1 MESGR
6 RVNDFGTGD
15 TGMIGIAI
23 LEVVFPVFILAG
35 VGFLWVRQGW
45 GFDIAF
51 VTRLAMDFAM
61 PCLVFGTMAGT
72 RFEPEVF
79 RALAGATVALY
90 VLLAAVF
97 AAVVWRMGMKQRDM
111 LLPLVSANTGNMG
124 LPLCLFAFGEQGLV
138 YGIVIFAAMIMLQF
152 TFGLWLVSGEAS
164 PMRALRQP
172 LLHAAVFGALLSWAE
187 IDLPSWIDN
196 ALTLAGQPAIPL
208 MLLALGASMA
218 TLPAAFP
225 TRAVGLS
232 AFKLLLSAGLAFAVA
247 RAAGLS
253 EAATDVFVLQAVTPV
268 AVTTYMLA
276 ERYGRSPAEVA
287 QLVMVST
294 AMVALALPGILWLI
308 L

>member
-1 MESGR
+1 
-6 RVNDFGTGD
+6 
-15 TGMIGIAI
+15 MIGIAI

-35 VGFLWVRQGW
+35 FGFFWIKQGW
-45 GFDIAF
+45 AFDIAF
-51 VTRLAMDFAM
+51 VTRLALDFAM
-61 PCLVFGTMAGT
+61 PCLVFGTMART

-79 RALAGATVALY
+79 RALAGATVTLY
-90 VLLAAVF
+90 VVLVAVF
-97 AAVVWRMGMKQRDM
+97 ALAVWRLKMKQRDF

-124 LPLCLFAFGEQGLV
+124 LPLCLFAFGEQGLA
-138 YGIVIFAAMIMLQF
+138 YGIVIFAAMIVLQF

-172 LLHAAVFGALLSWAE
+172 ILHAAIFGALFSWLE

-196 ALTLAGQPAIPL
+196 ALTLAGQPGIPL
-208 MLLALGASMA
+208 LLMALGASMA

-225 TRAVGLS
+225 TRAVALS
-232 AFKLLLSAGLAFAVA
+232 AFKLVLSGVLAFAIA

-253 EAATDVFVLQAVTPV
+253 EIATDVFVLQAITPV

-276 ERYGRSPAEVA
+276 ERYKRSPAEVA

-294 AMVALALPGILWLI
+294 AMVAVALPGILWLI

>member
-1 MESGR
+1 
-6 RVNDFGTGD
+6 
-15 TGMIGIAI
+15 MIGSAI

-35 VGFLWVRQGW
+35 FGFFWMKRGW
-45 GFDIAF
+45 AFDIAF
-51 VTRLAMDFAM
+51 ITRLAMEFAM

-72 RFEPEVF
+72 RFEPAVF

-90 VLLAAVF
+90 VVLAAVF
-97 AAVVWRMGMKQRDM
+97 ALTVWQMRMKQRDY

-138 YGIVIFAAMIMLQF
+138 YGIVIFAATIVLQF

-164 PMRALRQP
+164 PLRALRQP
-172 LLHAAVFGALLSWAE
+172 LLHAAIFGALFSWAE
-187 IDLPSWIDN
+187 IDLPQWIDN

-208 MLLALGASMA
+208 LLMALGASIA
-218 TLPAAFP
+218 TLPAVFP
-225 TRAVGLS
+225 MRAIALS
-232 AFKLLLSAGLAFAVA
+232 AFKLVLCGVLAVLVA
-247 RAAGLS
+247 RMAGLS
-253 EAATDVFVLQAVTPV
+253 ALATDVFILQAITPV

-294 AMVALALPGILWLI
+294 VMVALALPAILWLI

>member
-1 MESGR
+1 
-6 RVNDFGTGD
+6 
-15 TGMIGIAI
+15 MIGIAI

-35 VGFLWVRQGW
+35 FGYFWIKRGW
-45 GFDIAF
+45 AFDIGF

-72 RFEPEVF
+72 RFEPDVF
-79 RALAGATVALY
+79 RSLAGATVALY
-90 VLLAAVF
+90 VVLGAVF
-97 AAVVWRMGMKQRDM
+97 ALAVWRMRMKQRDF

-138 YGIVIFAAMIMLQF
+138 YGIVIFAAMIVLQF

-172 LLHAAVFGALLSWAE
+172 LLHAAVFGALFSWAG

-196 ALTLAGQPAIPL
+196 ALKLAGQPAIPL

-225 TRAVGLS
+225 TRAIGLS
-232 AFKLLLSAGLAFAVA
+232 AFKLVLSGVLAFVMA

-253 EAATDVFVLQAVTPV
+253 ELATDVFVLQAVTPV

-276 ERYGRSPAEVA
+276 ERYKRSPAEVA

-294 AMVALALPGILWLI
+294 AMVALALPAILWLI

>member
-1 MESGR
+1 
-6 RVNDFGTGD
+6 
-15 TGMIGIAI
+15 MIGIAI

-35 VGFLWVRQGW
+35 AGFFWVKQGW
-45 GFDIAF
+45 AFDIAF

-72 RFEPEVF
+72 RFEPDVF
-79 RALAGATVALY
+79 SSLAVATVALY
-90 VLLAAVF
+90 VILTAVF
-97 AAVVWRMGMKQRDM
+97 ALMVWRMRMKQRDF

-124 LPLCLFAFGEQGLV
+124 LPLCLFAFGQQGLV
-138 YGIVIFAAMIMLQF
+138 YGIVVFAAMIVLQF

-172 LLHAAVFGALLSWAE
+172 LLHATIFGALFSWAG
-187 IDLPSWIDN
+187 IDLPSWIGN

-208 MLLALGASMA
+208 MLLALGASIA

-232 AFKLLLSAGLAFAVA
+232 AFKLVLSGVLALAVA
-247 RAAGLS
+247 RVAGLS
-253 EAATDVFVLQAVTPV
+253 GVATDVFILQAVTPV
-268 AVTTYMLA
+268 AVTAYMLA
-276 ERYGRSPAEVA
+276 ERYRRSPAEVA

-294 AMVALALPGILWLI
+294 VMVAFALPGILWLI